1 MVFPGIPAGNARS
14 AALGG
19 STQAPVASS
28 PDPRGWPSN
37 RHFSTRQVAVPADT
51 RLHDA
56 LTVVVTLQA
65 PRCVV
70 GSQLA
75 MHALLI
81 LRAYHVAGRP
91 TPSPK
96 PKPMG
101 GFEGWSDMVR
111 RAVHW
116 ASGCDPCATKAEAK
130 STDKTASQLPGLIE
144 GWARL
149 CRSAGADSLSVAQAL
164 KLLENHP
171 SEHEL
176 LYALLTESTRDGRL
190 PTPNSLG
197 NLLGKI
203 RGRTHSGRSLERIES
218 YGVNRWF
225 VKT

>member
-1 MVFPGIPAGNARS
+1 
-14 AALGG
+14 
-19 STQAPVASS
+19 
-28 PDPRGWPSN
+28 
-37 RHFSTRQVAVPADT
+37 
-51 RLHDA
+51 
-56 LTVVVTLQA
+56 
-65 PRCVV
+65 
-70 GSQLA
+70 

-101 GFEGWSDMVR
+101 GFEGWSDLVR

-203 RGRTHSGRSLERIES
+203 RGRTHSGRSLERTES
-218 YGVNRWF
+218 YGVNQWF
-225 VKT
+225 VKTPKAPPPAQPDGDEPPF